1 MTTQPNASTTF
12 DDLFKRIEK
21 YGRYQLFF
29 FVLVQYLSVSQG
41 AIAVG
46 GFFSLGGLPPCYIC
60 TDDNLKFNYSSRE
73 VKKDPAAVCAQIS
86 KCTNLSTRNV
96 WYSMYEEFEFVCKR
110 DHMFST
116 IASSLPILSLTGNLL
131 SGHISDHFGRKR
143 LMIGATVIEAICGI
157 AQSFVPSWSF
167 YVLFMVVNS
176 LISPVFNATAITLI
190 LESVYSDY
198 RLIQAY
204 AFQWS
209 LGYIFAGLLAHMVRS
224 WRTYLFV
231 ANAMVLPAI
240 PLMLLLQESPRFFTQ
255 RRKIDNAVRAMNKMA
270 KFNKCSVRF
279 TEEDIRATQA
289 ELEKGLSTKKYS
301 FIDLFRSVELAKY
314 SLSQIITGIGMNI
327 ISTIL
332 LYNVHDLS
340 GNPLLNVSLMGT
352 IRVWTPFAA
361 VLLEYGIKN
370 FGRKTFLVV
379 TQGVVSV
386 CFITMFLL
394 DVSGRFDAYHS
405 IATAAALIG
414 YGVESGFVWMIYKVY
429 TTELFPTV
437 IRTIALSTFSITS
450 LIGSVLSP
458 QLVYLAKFWHPSPY
472 FGAAIIT
479 LLATILAVA
488 LLPET
493 KGKPLPDTLF
503 DAESRCER
511 RLSIIS
517 LKHENA
523 GERTFLGTSN
533 VENDS

>member
-1 MTTQPNASTTF
+1 M
-12 DDLFKRIEK
+12 KRILRKADRNVHQNDMESDGHIAYFKSPAVVKISDFQRCMRTLLVSMSSTVFNLAALKRHFNKYDFKAPAEK
-21 YGRYQLFF
+21 ATRRRIMAFRLFF

-96 WYSMYEEFEFVCKR
+96 WYS
-110 DHMFST
+110 
-116 IASSLPILSLTGNLL
+116 I
-131 SGHISDHFGRKR
+131 
-143 LMIGATVIEAICGI
+143 
-157 AQSFVPSWSF
+157 WSF

-503 DAESRCER
+503 DVRFLSRAFLNICDYSTKWVR
-511 RLSIIS
+511 RVYRVIS
-517 LKHENA
+517 D
-523 GERTFLGTSN
+523 RSN
-533 VENDS
+533 NG